1 MIIDLSRPVAFN
13 KNDPFFM
20 RVKIKHKPHWIARWL
35 VRLLG
40 LPFRNMPKDFT
51 GWADDTITHMGVH
64 AVTHIDA
71 PWHYGPLSGGQRA
84 QTIDEMPLEACIG
97 PGVVLDMSHKAE
109 GETISAADIQA
120 QLARTGASIGPG
132 TITLIRTG
140 RDQYLGQQDYW
151 KRVTGMTAEATEWLI
166 DKGSTVMGID
176 QWGWD
181 APFLHQIRRSK
192 EERRN
197 DLFWEAHRVG
207 QRKPYWH
214 MEQLVNLAALPPHGF
229 TVYVFPLKLV
239 GASAAPARV
248 IAIIE

>member
-51 GWADDTITHMGVH
+51 GWADDTMTHMGVH

-97 PGVVLDMSHKAE
+97 SARAWCWTCRIKPKA
-109 GETISAADIQA
+109 
-120 QLARTGASIGPG
+120 
-132 TITLIRTG
+132 
-140 RDQYLGQQDYW
+140 
-151 KRVTGMTAEATEWLI
+151 
-166 DKGSTVMGID
+166 
-176 QWGWD
+176 
-181 APFLHQIRRSK
+181 RRSPLPIS
-192 EERRN
+192 RRN
-197 DLFWEAHRVG
+197 WPV
-207 QRKPYWH
+207 
-214 MEQLVNLAALPPHGF
+214 LVP
-229 TVYVFPLKLV
+229 
-239 GASAAPARV
+239 ASAPGAKV
-248 IAIIE
+248 QSW